1 MAMHFQRRGA
11 PLKVPLSNQVHGTW
25 KLTYERRKLV
35 KSQKL
40 FQYTSAALVVILL
53 FAVGPVQGQEPEPTP
68 EPPVDGNPAEPG
80 IVLAQPPYTMNYQGY
95 LTDSGGTPLDGEYD
109 LAFRLYDADTGGNVE
124 WGTETHNNVQV
135 TNGLFQVVL
144 GSTVAL
150 NPDVF
155 DEALFLAVG
164 VEGEWLT
171 TRQPLRTVPYA
182 FGLVPGAEVD
192 GDPTSTNYSLYVR
205 NTGSG
210 AGDRGLYARGNQ
222 YGMWAHGVDDA
233 GLYASSS
240 NGTYSIRS
248 ADAVY
253 SAGGYGGPDTYVW
266 VPVQNAVVDQAYH
279 LLEVTLA
286 FTNDGDLRILSDLD
300 LSANTVGILI
310 PIQVELPYGRE
321 YLLRNVRV
329 YYKVVG
335 EAYLTGAY
343 IYGRDFSSGAG
354 LDIGQNDTDV
364 ASTTFD
370 TYDVEATDYYTITA
384 SQAPTSLELYMRFP
398 TTTSVVYLY
407 GVRLQLESDY

>member
-1 MAMHFQRRGA
+1 MQFQRRSA
-11 PLKVPLSNQVHGTW
+11 PLKLPFSNQVPGTW
-25 KLTYERRKLV
+25 KLTYERRILV
-35 KSQKL
+35 KSKKL
-40 FQYTSAALVVILL
+40 FQYSSVALVVILL
-53 FAVGPVQGQEPEPTP
+53 LAVGPVQGQEPEPTP

-95 LTDSGGTPLDGEYD
+95 LTDSRGTPLDGEYD
-109 LAFRLYDADTGGNVE
+109 LAFRLYDADTGGDME

-150 NPDVF
+150 TPGVF

-164 VEGEWLT
+164 VEGEWLD

-253 SAGGYGGPDTYVW
+253 SGGGYGGPDTYVW
-266 VPVQNAVVDQAYH
+266 VPVQNGVLDFSDH
-279 LLEVTLA
+279 LLPISVA
-286 FTNDGDLRILSDLD
+286 YTNSGDLRVAVDTDTIPLII
-300 LSANTVGILI
+300 GILI

-321 YLLRNVRV
+321 YLLKNARL
-329 YYKVVG
+329 YYEVVG
-335 EAYLTGAY
+335 DAY
-343 IYGRDFSSGAG
+343 ITSVDIHGRDFSDGSYRE
-354 LDIGQNDTDV
+354 IGDNETNGT
-364 ASTTFD
+364 STTFA
-370 TYDVEATDYYTITA
+370 TYDVQATDYYTITA
-384 SQAPTSLELYMRFP
+384 SQAPTSLEVYMYLP
-398 TTTSVVYLY
+398 NTSSSVWLY